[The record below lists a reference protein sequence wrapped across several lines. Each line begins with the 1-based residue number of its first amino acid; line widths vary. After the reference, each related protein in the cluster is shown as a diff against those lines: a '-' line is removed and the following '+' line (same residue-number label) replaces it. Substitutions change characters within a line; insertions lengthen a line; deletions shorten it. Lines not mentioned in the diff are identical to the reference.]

1 MRMINDDGA
10 GSTSREHFEKDVM
23 VLNRNF
29 DDIERFTARLQHVA
43 AARRELERR
52 RKYVNKSNY
61 NYILELLITISVKIE
76 RSRKNKKKKEQE
88 DGMLAMLVCPPS
100 DPEYIDIFQK
110 FKLSFNLLVNI
121 VIYFAND
128 IIVLTV
134 ILKKLIAALI
144 LIRNKLTNRVTS
156 YITFKK
162 WPFHLFAFYL
172 LK

>member
-1 MRMINDDGA
+1 MINDDDA
-10 GSTSREHFEKDVM
+10 GSTSKEHFDKDVM
-23 VLNRNF
+23 VLNRCF
-29 DDIERFTARLQHVA
+29 DDIERFTARLQHVT

-52 RKYVNKSNY
+52 RKYMNKSNY

-121 VIYFAND
+121 VIFLMTSFVSN
-128 IIVLTV
+128 V
-134 ILKKLIAALI
+134 IY
-144 LIRNKLTNRVTS
+144 NKSRL
-156 YITFKK
+156 
-162 WPFHLFAFYL
+162 
-172 LK
+172 

>member
-1 MRMINDDGA
+1 MTNDDDT
-10 GSTSREHFEKDVM
+10 GSNSRELYYGKDVM
-23 VLNRNF
+23 VLNRCF

-52 RKYVNKSNY
+52 RKYMNKSNK
-61 NYILELLITISVKIE
+61 YILELLITISVRIE
-76 RSRKNKKKKEQE
+76 RNRKNKKKKEQE

-134 ILKKLIAALI
+134 ILKNESLD
-144 LIRNKLTNRVTS
+144 
-156 YITFKK
+156 
-162 WPFHLFAFYL
+162 
-172 LK
+172 

>member
-1 MRMINDDGA
+1 
-10 GSTSREHFEKDVM
+10 
-23 VLNRNF
+23 
-29 DDIERFTARLQHVA
+29 
-43 AARRELERR
+43 
-52 RKYVNKSNY
+52 
-61 NYILELLITISVKIE
+61 
-76 RSRKNKKKKEQE
+76 
-88 DGMLAMLVCPPS
+88 MLAMRARPPS
-100 DPEYIDIFQK
+100 DAEYIDIFQK